1 MTRADALPGPIRR
14 AATIAALVL
23 PALGAPLDGA
33 SAQAQHTLKIAAVT
47 VRDPVHMV
55 MDEFKRR
62 IEERSSGRIE
72 ARVFPASQ
80 LGDISRLL
88 EGLQLGT
95 IESVVSA
102 AGFYQVM
109 HPAFQVGDAPGL
121 FRDMHHAHRV
131 MTDPAFRD
139 RFLALAEP
147 KGVMGL
153 TIWVYGPTHYAS
165 VAPIR
170 TLDDFKGKKIRIFA
184 TRIEREVA
192 SKLGGT
198 AIPVP
203 LAEALPAL
211 QNRVVDVARSTILVF
226 AGLKYHSIAKY
237 VIALDDAVIP
247 GVVMLSRQFHAK
259 LPADLAKAVLDVG
272 REMDEWAYKT
282 SAAADEGAEK
292 LWRENGGEVIRMP
305 PADQA
310 ELRRRLAPI
319 GEEVL
324 GTNPDTRETWK
335 LLQETAARHK

>member
-1 MTRADALPGPIRR
+1 MALL
-14 AATIAALVL
+14 ALACLIAPV
-23 PALGAPLDGA
+23 DGA
-33 SAQAQHTLKIAAVT
+33 RAQAQHVMKIAAVT

-62 IEERSSGRIE
+62 IEQRSGGRIE
-72 ARVFPASQ
+72 ARVYPASQ

-109 HPAFQVGDAPGL
+109 HPAFQVGDVPGL
-121 FRDMHHAHRV
+121 FRDMHHAHKA
-131 MTDPAFRD
+131 MTDPAFRE

-147 KGVMGL
+147 KGVLGV

-165 VAPIR
+165 VTPIR
-170 TLDDFKGKKIRIFA
+170 SLDEFKGKKIRIFA

-203 LAEALPAL
+203 LSEALQAL
-211 QNRVVDVARSTILVF
+211 QNRVVDVSRSTILVF
-226 AGLKYHSIAKY
+226 AGLKYHTIAKY

-247 GVVMLSRQFHAK
+247 GVVAVSTQFYAK
-259 LPADLAKAVLDVG
+259 LPGDLAKAVLDVG

-282 SAAADEGAEK
+282 SAAADQGAEK

-319 GEEVL
+319 GDEVL
-324 GTNPDTRETWK
+324 GTNQDTREIWQ
-335 LLQETAARHK
+335 LLKQTATKYK